1 MICPKCKRSPLE
13 LVLHKVKC
21 TDWICDYEDE
31 EEPHQ
36 YNERKEEREVWTT
49 KQNGGKKTKK
59 STILG

>member
-31 EEPHQ
+31 EQPHQ
-36 YNERKEEREVWTT
+36 YNEHREEEVWTT
-49 KQNGGKKTKK
+49 KQNGGKKIKK

>member
-21 TDWICDYEDE
+21 TDWICNYEDDE
-31 EEPHQ
+31 QPHQ
-36 YNERKEEREVWTT
+36 YKEERVQVWKT
-49 KQNGGKKTKK
+49 KNGGKKTKK